1 MKKLRFLLSL
11 TNDDNDYQ
19 IEQASAARRAAV
31 KLGIDLEI
39 VNAKN
44 DGIVQSQQ
52 LLTSIQSS
60 TIPRPDAILFEP
72 AGSTTLPQVARA
84 AAAAGI
90 GWVVLN
96 RDADYIADLRRNF
109 QVPIFCITSD
119 HEEIGRIQG
128 QQLSALLPGGKSIL
142 CIEGPAESLAAKQR
156 PR

>member
-39 VNAKN
+39 VHAKN

-84 AAAAGI
+84 AAAAWSSTYKAQAKAQPPSSVSSARSKPNPKPRSCGFSRRN
-90 GWVVLN
+90 G
-96 RDADYIADLRRNF
+96 LRRARSRRSARGSVF
-109 QVPIFCITSD
+109 LPRVITRSWRFA
-119 HEEIGRIQG
+119 HRT
-128 QQLSALLPGGKSIL
+128 IL
-142 CIEGPAESLAAKQR
+142 
-156 PR
+156 